1 MKEKATYHHPQ
12 LRKAL
17 LKAALV
23 ELKQHGAADL
33 SLRRI
38 AALANVSHAAPYRH
52 FRNKQEILAALVW
65 DAQEA
70 FTTALRTARESAGA
84 PAARLFAIGEAYLRF
99 ARDNPER
106 LTLMFSEA
114 GIAAMNCYPV
124 ELTADALQRYNSFG
138 VLEDTVKECQEA
150 GILSGAG
157 DSGAL
162 SILVW
167 STVHGLSVIEREGFL
182 ASLGSQRGLGV
193 EEAHGLVMKEF
204 RKLVERGAP
213 AAQRERGAR
222 TTTRRPRPA
231 PPSDTPP
238 A

>member
-1 MKEKATYHHPQ
+1 MKEKAPYHHPQ

-65 DAQEA
+65 DTQEA
-70 FTTALRTARESAGA
+70 FTTALRSARESEST
-84 PAARLFAIGEAYLRF
+84 PAARLFAIGEAYLKF
-99 ARDNPER
+99 ARKNPER

-114 GIAAMNCYPV
+114 GIAAMGSYPV
-124 ELTADALQRYNSFG
+124 EPTPEALLRYNSFG

-150 GILSGAG
+150 GVLNAG
-157 DSGAL
+157 SDSGPL

-167 STVHGLSVIEREGFL
+167 SVVHGLSAIEREGFL
-182 ASLGSQRGLGV
+182 ASLGSQRGLSV
-193 EEAHGLVMKEF
+193 EQAHAMVMKEF
-204 RKLVERGAP
+204 RTLVERGT
-213 AAQRERGAR
+213 R
-222 TTTRRPRPA
+222 TR
-231 PPSDTPP
+231 
-238 A
+238 